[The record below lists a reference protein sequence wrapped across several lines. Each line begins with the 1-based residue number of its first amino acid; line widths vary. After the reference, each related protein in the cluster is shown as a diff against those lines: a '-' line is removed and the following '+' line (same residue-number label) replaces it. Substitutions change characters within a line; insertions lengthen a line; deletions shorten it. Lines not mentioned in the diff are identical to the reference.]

1 MVNNEIVLKC
11 ILKYILYITFTLVY
25 HPVISIMP
33 LTTPAYLLTPF
44 QPHCSICY
52 SRNSPTFTLS
62 VFLPGML
69 RYPQSELPYFLQAF
83 GQMSPSQGSIY
94 VLKFQPAP
102 VCLFVP
108 VILEPPTYIKFFVL
122 HTLYNFLTDCI
133 I

>member
-11 ILKYILYITFTLVY
+11 ILKYILCITFTHVY
-25 HPVISIMP
+25 GPVISVMS

-52 SRNSPTFTLS
+52 SRNSPTFALS
-62 VFLPGML
+62 IFLPGML
-69 RYPQSELPYFLQAF
+69 RYPQCELPYFLQAF
-83 GQMSPSQGSIY
+83 AQMSPSQRSTS

-102 VCLFVP
+102 ICLFVP
-108 VILEPPTYIKFFVL
+108 AILEPLTYIKFFVL